1 MVIIIYAKKLFGA
14 IIYRNLYSCS
24 TSDICN
30 SSPVWEFFNKSP
42 RRVKLHICD
51 SYSKVHLALEQESQG
66 RPRENVPYRKQAKH
80 ENTYEAVGSFC
91 HKNSI
96 CTKPT
101 KFILCTVLNSCAKT
115 VNWQLG
121 LQIHAYMVQ
130 SGHEENLFL
139 SSALVDF
146 YAKCDAIMDARKVF
160 DEMKVRDQV
169 SWTSF
174 IVGLSQNRQ
183 RRDALSMFKEMLGSQ
198 IKPNCFTYVGVI
210 TASAGLKEAFEL
222 GLSLHSHVIKFGFNT
237 NSFVVSSLIDCYA
250 KWGSIGHAVLL
261 FDEIHERDVILY
273 NSMISGYSQNLCGK
287 GALKLFMEMR
297 NKNLSPTDYTFT
309 SILNAC
315 GSLTVLFQGR
325 QVHSL
330 VIKMGSERN
339 VFVNSAL
346 IDMYSKCGDVNGSC
360 CIFDQTC
367 EKNNVLWTSM
377 ITAYAQSG
385 RGSDALKLFE
395 HLLTEEGFVPDHI
408 CFTAVLTACNHAG
421 LLDKGIE
428 YFNKMRTTY
437 GLFPDVDQCACLVDL
452 FARNGELRKAKDLM
466 EKMPYDPNYVMLS
479 SFLSSC
485 NIHGEV
491 ELGRE
496 AAKQLIQLNPCNDA
510 PYLILAHIYARSGL
524 WTEVAE
530 VRKLIQQRG
539 IRNHSGWSWV
549 EVDRA
554 VMSS

>member
-222 GLSLHSHVIKFGFNT
+222 
-237 NSFVVSSLIDCYA
+237 
-250 KWGSIGHAVLL
+250 
-261 FDEIHERDVILY
+261 
-273 NSMISGYSQNLCGK
+273 GYSQNLCGK

-530 VRKLIQQRG
+530 IFELEDIDDGRLTQI
-539 IRNHSGWSWV
+539 IDCFSSV
-549 EVDRA
+549 ELH
-554 VMSS
+554 